1 MVTQTQY
8 AAFKEESLRN
18 QPIRKNIR
26 LTDLQFVTLDCV
38 EYSGIKL
45 GIARQALKDLL
56 SIVGISLSGMKTLE
70 SSIGEEGANRF
81 LNALKNAI
89 GSHKSSEVTIL
100 VTPDRVISRMQKT
113 GTIDLISAPTFFDTF
128 ERLVDQHGLE
138 IKDMSF
144 NKGNGNIHMNTVKPK
159 GQFQVNNF
167 KDEVFTTGLSLS
179 RTIEGIQADPFM
191 NRLVC
196 TNGMVTRAFD
206 ESFKLRSLEP
216 KMWNDFF
223 QHLER
228 IEKNDFVPQ
237 KFTGRVNQAIQTP
250 ASLAELERAANLLT
264 NNSTLPESEI
274 EFFLKGHRNTYNRL
288 HSAGI
293 DETKLTAD
301 QKRNVRTGV
310 NMWDLINGITDFASH
325 NYGYEKKANC
335 DRHLQVQAGDLL
347 AKSFD
352 TQNIILNQPF

>member
-18 QPIRKNIR
+18 QPIRKNIQ
-26 LTDLQFVTLDCV
+26 LTDLQFITLDCV

-45 GIARQALKDLL
+45 GISRQALKDLL
-56 SIVGISLSGMKTLE
+56 SIVGISLSGVKSLE
-70 SSIGEEGANRF
+70 SSIGEEGANKF

-89 GSHKSSEVTIL
+89 GSNKSTEITVL
-100 VTPDRVISRMQKT
+100 VTPDRVISRMQKA
-113 GTIDLISAPTFFDTF
+113 GKIDLISATTYFDTF
-128 ERLVDQHGLE
+128 ERLADKHDLD
-138 IKDMSF
+138 IKDMHF
-144 NKGNGNIHMNTVKPK
+144 NKANGNIHINTVKPRD
-159 GQFQVNNF
+159 QFQVNNF
-167 KDEVFTTGLSLS
+167 KDEVFTTGLSFS

-206 ESFKLRSLEP
+206 ESFNLRSLEA
-216 KMWNDFF
+216 KAWNDFY
-223 QHLER
+223 QHLDR
-228 IEKNDFVPQ
+228 IEKNGFVPQ
-237 KFTGRVNQAIQTP
+237 KFTGRVNQAVSTP
-250 ASLAELERAANLLT
+250 ASLAELERAANLIT
-264 NNSTLPESEI
+264 NNSNLPAGEL

-288 HSAGI
+288 HAAGI
-293 DETKLTAD
+293 DDTKLTAD

-335 DRHLQVQAGDLL
+335 DRHLQVQAGDML